1 MNASDDSK
9 VVVTDPSDNRAVWVR
24 PILRR
29 LAANQAE
36 GPGHHLCNDGM
47 GVGCNPN
54 NYVHS

>member
-29 LAANQAE
+29 LAANKAE
-36 GPGHHLCNDGM
+36 GPGNKLCNDG
-47 GVGCNPN
+47 GGHGCNPT